1 MLLDKVLVEVAK
13 QATALPNGI
22 KPSLEHWIN
31 YQLPLVQVNQAW
43 RNALIPIVFDT
54 AFITCNEKKDYVE
67 DKFEKMHTVSNPH
80 ISNSCKITEMH
91 WQKHVPSQLVVT
103 IDAQW
108 DVVNAISKVVEQ
120 VEANRFYLR
129 SVKKVYLKIT
139 TYDDADS
146 LWSLFSS
153 SQQACDSAHKFA
165 GLLNYLRELNVS
177 VHSKN
182 KNALMFVKTLS
193 DVTKKHLEAFN
204 INTSVSLLN
213 CDYGRSSTKAKEIAK
228 KE

>member
-1 MLLDKVLVEVAK
+1 MLLDKVLVKVAK
-13 QATALPNGI
+13 QATALPNGV

-103 IDAQW
+103 INAQW

-193 DVTKKHLEAFN
+193 DVTKKHLEAFD

-213 CDYGRSSTKAKEIAK
+213 CGYERSSTKAKEIAK
-228 KE
+228 EE

>member
-13 QATALPNGI
+13 QATALPNGV

-67 DKFEKMHTVSNPH
+67 DKFEKITVSNPH

-182 KNALMFVKTLS
+182 KNALMFVKTFYERL
-193 DVTKKHLEAFN
+193 
-204 INTSVSLLN
+204 
-213 CDYGRSSTKAKEIAK
+213 STKAKEIAK
-228 KE
+228 EE